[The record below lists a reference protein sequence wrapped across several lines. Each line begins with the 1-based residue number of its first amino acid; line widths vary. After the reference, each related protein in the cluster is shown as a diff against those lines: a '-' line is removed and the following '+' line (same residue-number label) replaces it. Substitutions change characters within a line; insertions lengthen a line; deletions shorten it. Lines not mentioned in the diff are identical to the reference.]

1 LGEENDGGRDW
12 ITESTIVRRLE
23 AGAVIPLAGVMV
35 LDFSTLLPGPL
46 ATLILAEAG
55 ARVVKVERPGRG
67 DEMRSYTPKFGE
79 DSVNFALLN
88 RGKESLE
95 IDLKSPEDR
104 ARLLPI
110 VEQADVLVEQFR
122 PGVMERL
129 GLGYADVS
137 RVNPGIIYCSIS
149 GYGQNGP
156 KAGVAAH
163 DLNYV
168 AEAGLL
174 SLVSGADGA
183 PVLPPALLAD
193 IGGGTYPAVMN
204 ILLGLLRRER
214 TGEGAYLDVSMSDN
228 VFTFLYWALG
238 SGIAAGKWPEPGGEL
253 VTGGS
258 PRYNLY
264 RTADGEYVAAA
275 PLEERFWQNFCDML
289 ELDDGLRDDA
299 EDPEKTIVAVAE
311 RIAQH
316 PATYWRERFDGR
328 DVCCSIVS
336 SVQEA
341 LQDEHFRARGLFD
354 REVEDEAGGQTMPA
368 LPVPLSPGFIRPEVR
383 IGYPPL
389 GTVNPPTEDGVR

>member
-1 LGEENDGGRDW
+1 
-12 ITESTIVRRLE
+12 
-23 AGAVIPLAGVMV
+23 MV

-55 ARVVKVERPGRG
+55 ARVVKIERPDRG
-67 DEMRSYTPKFGE
+67 DEMRSYAPKFGE

-95 IDLKSPEDR
+95 IDLKTPEGR
-104 ARLLPI
+104 ARLRPLI
-110 VEQADVLVEQFR
+110 EQADVLVEQFR

-129 GLGYADVS
+129 GLGYSDVS
-137 RVNPGIIYCSIS
+137 SINPGIVYCSIS
-149 GYGQNGP
+149 GYGQDGP

-174 SLVSGADGA
+174 SLVSDTNSA
-183 PVLPPALLAD
+183 PVLPHALLAD

-228 VFTFLYWALG
+228 VFTFLYWTIG
-238 SGIAAGKWPEPGGEL
+238 NGIAAGEWPKSGGEL

-264 RTADGEYVAAA
+264 HTSDGRYVAAA
-275 PLEERFWQNFCDML
+275 PLEERFWQNFCDLL
-289 ELDDGLRDDA
+289 ELEGSLRDDA
-299 EDPEKTIVAVAE
+299 EDPGATIAAVAE
-311 RIAQH
+311 HISRH
-316 PATYWRERFDGR
+316 PAEYWRERFDGR

-336 SVQEA
+336 NVREA
-341 LQDEHFRARGLFD
+341 LQDEHFR
-354 REVEDEAGGQTMPA
+354 
-368 LPVPLSPGFIRPEVR
+368 
-383 IGYPPL
+383 
-389 GTVNPPTEDGVR
+389 

>member
-1 LGEENDGGRDW
+1 
-12 ITESTIVRRLE
+12 
-23 AGAVIPLAGVMV
+23 VIPLEGVMV

-88 RGKESLE
+88 RGKESVE
-95 IDLKSPEDR
+95 IDLKSLEDR
-104 ARLLPI
+104 ARLWPMI
-110 VEQADVLVEQFR
+110 EQADVLVEQFR

-129 GLGYADVS
+129 SLGYPDVS

-193 IGGGTYPAVMN
+193 IGGGTYPAIMN

-238 SGIAAGKWPEPGGEL
+238 NGIAAGEWPEPGGEL

-289 ELDDGLRDDA
+289 ELEDGLRDDA
-299 EDPEKTIVAVAE
+299 EDPETTIAAVGE

-316 PATYWRERFDGR
+316 PATYWRERFDGK

-354 REVEDEAGGQTMPA
+354 REVEAEAGGQSMPA
-368 LPVPLSPGFIRPEVR
+368 LPVPLSPGFLRPEVR

-389 GTVNPPTEDGVR
+389 GTVSPPKEGRVR

>member
-1 LGEENDGGRDW
+1 M
-12 ITESTIVRRLE
+12 
-23 AGAVIPLAGVMV
+23 IPLEGVMV

-55 ARVVKVERPGRG
+55 ARVVKIERPDRG
-67 DEMRSYTPKFGE
+67 DEMRSYAPKFGE

-95 IDLKSPEDR
+95 IDLKTPEGR
-104 ARLLPI
+104 AHLRPLI
-110 VEQADVLVEQFR
+110 EQADVLVEQFR

-129 GLGYADVS
+129 GLGYSDVS
-137 RVNPGIIYCSIS
+137 SINPGIVYCSIS
-149 GYGQNGP
+149 GYGQDGP

-174 SLVSGADGA
+174 SLVSDTNSA
-183 PVLPPALLAD
+183 PVLPHALLAD

-214 TGEGAYLDVSMSDN
+214 TGEGAYLDISMSDN
-228 VFTFLYWALG
+228 VFTFLYWAIG
-238 SGIAAGKWPEPGGEL
+238 NGIAAGEWPKSGGEL

-264 RTADGEYVAAA
+264 RTSDGRYVAAA
-275 PLEERFWQNFCDML
+275 PLEERFWQNFCDVL
-289 ELDDGLRDDA
+289 ELEGSLRDDA
-299 EDPEKTIVAVAE
+299 EAPGATIAAVAE
-311 RIAQH
+311 HISRH
-316 PATYWRERFDGR
+316 PAEYWRERFDGR

-336 SVQEA
+336 NVREA

-354 REVEDEAGGQTMPA
+354 REVEDEAGRQTMPA
-368 LPVPLSPGFIRPEVR
+368 LPVPVAPGFLRPEVR
-383 IGYPPL
+383 IGYPHL
-389 GTVNPPTEDGVR
+389 GTATPPTEDLSR

>member
-1 LGEENDGGRDW
+1 VGSSDRFALVRGKVGEM
-12 ITESTIVRRLE
+12 
-23 AGAVIPLAGVMV
+23 IPLEGVMV

-55 ARVVKVERPGRG
+55 ARVVKIERPGRG
-67 DEMRSYTPKFGE
+67 DEMRSYSPKFGE

-95 IDLKSPEDR
+95 IDLKTPEGR
-104 ARLLPI
+104 TRLRPLI
-110 VEQADVLVEQFR
+110 EQADVLVEQFR

-129 GLGYADVS
+129 GLGYSDVS
-137 RVNPGIIYCSIS
+137 SINPGIVYCSIS
-149 GYGQNGP
+149 GYGQDGP

-168 AEAGLL
+168 AETGLL
-174 SLVSGADGA
+174 SLVSDTNGG
-183 PVLPPALLAD
+183 PVLPHALLAD

-228 VFTFLYWALG
+228 VFTFLYWAIG
-238 SGIAAGKWPEPGGEL
+238 SGIAAGEWPEPGGEL

-264 RTADGEYVAAA
+264 RTADGSYVAAA
-275 PLEERFWQNFCDML
+275 PLEERFWQNFCDVL
-289 ELDDGLRDDA
+289 ELEGSLRDDTA
-299 EDPEKTIVAVAE
+299 DPGATIAAVAE
-311 RIAQH
+311 RIARH
-316 PATYWRERFDGR
+316 PAGYWRERFDGR
-328 DVCCSIVS
+328 DVCCSIISNVR
-336 SVQEA
+336 EA

-354 REVEDEAGGQTMPA
+354 REVQDEAGRRTMPA
-368 LPVPLSPGFIRPEVR
+368 LHVPVAPGFLRPEVR

-389 GTVNPPTEDGVR
+389 GSATPPPDRGGQVAK